1 MDNLNFKSNRKG
13 IILAG
18 GLGKRLFPLTKAISK
33 QLMPIYNKPMI
44 YYPLSILMLTQI
56 KEYLIICN
64 PWDLDSFRN
73 LLKDGK
79 DWGIDIKYA
88 IQEKPNGIAEAF
100 LIGESFIK
108 ENSVA
113 LILGDNLFYGQ
124 NLTTQ
129 LSKANSE
136 KNATI
141 FAYAVNDPERYGV
154 VNFDS
159 KFNALK
165 IEEKP
170 NNPSS
175 NFAVSGLYFYDNEV
189 LNIAKSLIPSKR
201 GELEITDINNYYL
214 KRKKL
219 KVQVLGRGTAWLDTG
234 TFDSLLEASLFIK
247 TLEERQSLKIGYP
260 EEISLRN
267 GWISKEKFIQ
277 LGDQLKCSEYGK
289 YLINISK
296 GI

>member
-141 FAYAVNDPERYGV
+141 KVRDNPPHAPVSTHSRPNSPPE
-154 VNFDS
+154 
-159 KFNALK
+159 
-165 IEEKP
+165 
-170 NNPSS
+170 
-175 NFAVSGLYFYDNEV
+175 
-189 LNIAKSLIPSKR
+189 
-201 GELEITDINNYYL
+201 
-214 KRKKL
+214 
-219 KVQVLGRGTAWLDTG
+219 
-234 TFDSLLEASLFIK
+234 IK
-247 TLEERQSLKIGYP
+247 Q
-260 EEISLRN
+260 
-267 GWISKEKFIQ
+267 
-277 LGDQLKCSEYGK
+277 
-289 YLINISK
+289 
-296 GI
+296 